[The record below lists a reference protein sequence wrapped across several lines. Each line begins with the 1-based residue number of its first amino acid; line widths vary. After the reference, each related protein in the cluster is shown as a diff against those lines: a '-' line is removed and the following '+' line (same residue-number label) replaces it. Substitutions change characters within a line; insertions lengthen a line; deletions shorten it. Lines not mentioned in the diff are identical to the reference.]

1 MQKLEKIPSQ
11 ELKQIKEIIGEA
23 FVTNELFHEF
33 GSVAERRE
41 LVMKYMDAYVQ
52 FVYES
57 GCLYKTE
64 DGQGY
69 IGLAFSEDEAI
80 FPKIKMLFR
89 LLCCI
94 PPKIM
99 KRYMNHIKQI
109 AGANEKYAK
118 NPHVDVLMVCV
129 KKESQGRGIARALV
143 EFAQDMAGDLN
154 VPLLF
159 DTDMPA
165 YAEMY
170 QHMGCI
176 LYNEVTANNGVTRYS
191 LVWEKPE

>member
-1 MQKLEKIPSQ
+1 MEKVEKISHQ
-11 ELKQIKEIIGEA
+11 ELKQIKEMIGEA

-33 GSVAERRE
+33 GSITDRRE

-57 GCLYKTE
+57 GALYRTK

-69 IGLAFSEDEAI
+69 IGLVFSKDTSV
-80 FPKIKMLFR
+80 FPKIKMLLR

-94 PPKIM
+94 PPKTM
-99 KRYMNHIKQI
+99 KRYLNHVKQI
-109 AGANEKYAK
+109 AGTNERYTKH
-118 NPHVDVLMVCV
+118 PHVDVLMVCV
-129 KKESQGRGIARALV
+129 KKESQGKGIARKLV
-143 EFAQDMAGDLN
+143 EYAQEMAGDLN

-159 DTDMPA
+159 DTDMSD
-165 YAEMY
+165 YAKMY

-176 LYNEVTANNGVTRYS
+176 LYNEVTADNGVTRYS
-191 LVWEKPE
+191 LVWENEK